1 MKKIVVLIFVVMAAL
16 SAKAQFYVGG
26 NVALWH
32 NDDADNTSFL
42 IEPEFGY
49 NFSERWAVGATLGFA
64 HNSKETVGFKNAFS
78 FAPYVRYSYYENKV
92 VRLFLDGGIGISSV
106 KYGDNSEGGFEL
118 GIKPGLAIKLNNH
131 FSLVAKCG
139 FLGYRDDYAY
149 GSAGYGFSFGS
160 EDLSFGFHYE
170 F

>member
-78 FAPYVRYSYYENKV
+78 FTYFSKP
-92 VRLFLDGGIGISSV
+92 FV
-106 KYGDNSEGGFEL
+106 KCRHNRCFCSTECDS
-118 GIKPGLAIKLNNH
+118 
-131 FSLVAKCG
+131 KC
-139 FLGYRDDYAY
+139 FHTLKFT
-149 GSAGYGFSFGS
+149 AGTYTVST
-160 EDLSFGFHYE
+160 
-170 F
+170 

>member
-64 HNSKETVGFKNAFS
+64 HIRGEKRNVSICG
-78 FAPYVRYSYYENKV
+78 RLEN
-92 VRLFLDGGIGISSV
+92 D
-106 KYGDNSEGGFEL
+106 
-118 GIKPGLAIKLNNH
+118 
-131 FSLVAKCG
+131 
-139 FLGYRDDYAY
+139 
-149 GSAGYGFSFGS
+149 
-160 EDLSFGFHYE
+160 
-170 F
+170 

>member
-16 SAKAQFYVGG
+16 SAKAQFYAGG

-49 NFSERWAVGATLGFA
+49 NFSEQWAVGATLGFA

-92 VRLFLDGGIGISSV
+92 VRLFLD
-106 KYGDNSEGGFEL
+106 
-118 GIKPGLAIKLNNH
+118 
-131 FSLVAKCG
+131 
-139 FLGYRDDYAY
+139 
-149 GSAGYGFSFGS
+149 
-160 EDLSFGFHYE
+160 
-170 F
+170 

>member
-49 NFSERWAVGATLGFA
+49 NFSERCAV
-64 HNSKETVGFKNAFS
+64 
-78 FAPYVRYSYYENKV
+78 
-92 VRLFLDGGIGISSV
+92 
-106 KYGDNSEGGFEL
+106 
-118 GIKPGLAIKLNNH
+118 
-131 FSLVAKCG
+131 
-139 FLGYRDDYAY
+139 
-149 GSAGYGFSFGS
+149 
-160 EDLSFGFHYE
+160 
-170 F
+170 

>member
-49 NFSERWAVGATLGFA
+49 NFSERWAVGAILRICSQQQR
-64 HNSKETVGFKNAFS
+64 NS
-78 FAPYVRYSYYENKV
+78 R
-92 VRLFLDGGIGISSV
+92 FLKMLLVLLLMFVIHTTR
-106 KYGDNSEGGFEL
+106 
-118 GIKPGLAIKLNNH
+118 IK
-131 FSLVAKCG
+131 
-139 FLGYRDDYAY
+139 
-149 GSAGYGFSFGS
+149 
-160 EDLSFGFHYE
+160 
-170 F
+170 

>member
-106 KYGDNSEGGFEL
+106 KYLWIGFNAQL
-118 GIKPGLAIKLNNH
+118 KLTLFAMSAVLYCYVLPAVQYIIHNNI
-131 FSLVAKCG
+131 
-139 FLGYRDDYAY
+139 
-149 GSAGYGFSFGS
+149 
-160 EDLSFGFHYE
+160 
-170 F
+170 

>member
-49 NFSERWAVGATLGFA
+49 NFSER
-64 HNSKETVGFKNAFS
+64 
-78 FAPYVRYSYYENKV
+78 
-92 VRLFLDGGIGISSV
+92 
-106 KYGDNSEGGFEL
+106 
-118 GIKPGLAIKLNNH
+118 
-131 FSLVAKCG
+131 
-139 FLGYRDDYAY
+139 
-149 GSAGYGFSFGS
+149 
-160 EDLSFGFHYE
+160 
-170 F
+170 